1 MIFERR
7 VMRSFHRRPD
17 LSLRKWKSGVLIWGN
32 SKLQGAI
39 RHYSFYYLT
48 QNFKNIKPEGKN
60 EPPPGSFSLLRFPS
74 FRFEEW
80 NTERLVNSLDMD
92 FELNYEIASTADF
105 IYSRKFTRVA
115 LQVTYISILFSS
127 FIFIFL
133 NPSKISGF

>member
-7 VMRSFHRRPD
+7 VMPSFHRRPD

-39 RHYSFYYLT
+39 RHYSFYYLLKIL
-48 QNFKNIKPEGKN
+48 KNIKPEGKN
-60 EPPPGSFSLLRFPS
+60 EPPPGSFSLRRFPS

-127 FIFIFL
+127 FFFHFFK
-133 NPSKISGF
+133 P